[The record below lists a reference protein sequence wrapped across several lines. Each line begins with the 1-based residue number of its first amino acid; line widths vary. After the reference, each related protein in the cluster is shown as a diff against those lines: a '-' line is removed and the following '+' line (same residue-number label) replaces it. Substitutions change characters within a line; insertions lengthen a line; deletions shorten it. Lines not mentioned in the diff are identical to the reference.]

1 MQSYGDCVNMD
12 DLCET
17 ISHPMAYYEAKLDD
31 ADEDDLV
38 DWRTGSDAEADSGT

>member
-31 ADEDDLV
+31 SDEDDLV
-38 DWRTGSDAEADSGT
+38 DWRERQGQESKS